1 MGNQDCLGR
10 CVGVYLDF
18 IFWGDFGFYFLDWV
32 VMQDNSIHRRT
43 RAKVPPGSILHSF
56 RAPPPLLL
64 LLCRA
69 PWCSLVR
76 GELARFV
83 LFARSL
89 DSCVRARIPHGVVWC
104 QHGVVYRGIRISC
117 VDMCRMFYYY
127 YYQGTGRRDEGI
139 GTRQGWRTQGDG
151 CSFTIRVCLHQPS
164 VYITTLALNKRR
176 VL

>member
-1 MGNQDCLGR
+1 MGFIWILFFG
-10 CVGVYLDF
+10 GILDF
-18 IFWGDFGFYFLDWV
+18 IFWIGL
-32 VMQDNSIHRRT
+32 SCRT
-43 RAKVPPGSILHSF
+43 IVYTGGRERKYPRDRFSTVFEP
-56 RAPPPLLL
+56 PPPLLL